1 MILLLTLKG
10 KCLLG
15 RDIIFRLM
23 GSVDVA
29 LVSLLL
35 TLYVIIRTFLVFFPS
50 IFLSNFEHAFL
61 SWDSSTLVAN

>member
-29 LVSLLL
+29 LVSLLV
-35 TLYVIIRTFLVFFPS
+35 TLYVISRMFLGFFPS
-50 IFLSNFEHAFL
+50 IFLSNFEHLFL
-61 SWDSSTLVAN
+61 RWDSSTLVAN